1 MPMPNSGIS
10 GSEIAAQPSNSEAN
24 SRMIPVVHHEEH
36 EGLAEYVHRDLHQYS
51 IST

>member
-24 SRMIPVVHHEEH
+24 AAV
-36 EGLAEYVHRDLHQYS
+36 
-51 IST
+51 